1 MNMKLFWIF
10 LLSSCLQPI
19 VAGAADTSL
28 LALVKER
35 GTLRCGVVE
44 HGPGLATQDG
54 SGKWTGFY
62 PDFCRALA
70 AAVLGNTDHIE
81 FVPVT
86 INNTYSVLTDQSVD
100 LLAQGRTWTLSR
112 DADQGVAFPALYL
125 FDGQTFMSH
134 RASGIGKLADLQ
146 GRTVCTS
153 KGSTTMAN
161 AIEISRSGGL
171 NLKIEAYE
179 TSQSAYLS
187 FFSWRCDAVTDDATT
202 LAANRVN
209 AGSDPDDYV
218 ILPERTAKEPLFPV
232 VKQGDEAWA
241 NVVRWVVNALIEAEE
256 LGLTEANVDAAHE
269 SSDPEIRRF
278 VGLEPG
284 LGRGLGL
291 DPGWAYRVVRATGN
305 YGELYDRTIGMQS
318 PLKLERGLN
327 RLWNQGGLL
336 WSPPFR

>member
-1 MNMKLFWIF
+1 
-10 LLSSCLQPI
+10 
-19 VAGAADTSL
+19 
-28 LALVKER
+28 
-35 GTLRCGVVE
+35 
-44 HGPGLATQDG
+44 
-54 SGKWTGFY
+54 
-62 PDFCRALA
+62 
-70 AAVLGNTDHIE
+70 
-81 FVPVT
+81 
-86 INNTYSVLTDQSVD
+86 
-100 LLAQGRTWTLSR
+100 
-112 DADQGVAFPALYL
+112 
-125 FDGQTFMSH
+125 
-134 RASGIGKLADLQ
+134 
-146 GRTVCTS
+146 
-153 KGSTTMAN
+153 
-161 AIEISRSGGL
+161 
-171 NLKIEAYE
+171 
-179 TSQSAYLS
+179 
-187 FFSWRCDAVTDDATT
+187 VTDDATT

>member
-1 MNMKLFWIF
+1 MNFAH
-10 LLSSCLQPI
+10 LLILCSSLQPI
-19 VAGAADTSL
+19 VAWAADTSIL
-28 LALVKER
+28 DTVKAS

-44 HGPGLATQDG
+44 HGPGLATQDSSG
-54 SGKWTGFY
+54 SWTGFY
-62 PDFCRALA
+62 PDFCRAMA
-70 AAVLGNTDHIE
+70 AAVLGNTDHVE

-86 INNTYSVLTDQSVD
+86 INKSYAVLTDRSVD
-100 LLAQGRTWTLSR
+100 LLAQGRTWTLHR

-125 FDGQTFMSH
+125 FDGQTFMTH
-134 RASGIGKLADLQ
+134 RSSGIGKLADLQ

-161 AIEISRSGGL
+161 VLDISRSYGL
-171 NLKIEAYE
+171 NLQIEAYE

-218 ILPERTAKEPLFPV
+218 ILPERAAKEPLFPV
-232 VKQGDEAWA
+232 VRHGDEAWA

-256 LGLTEANVDAAHE
+256 LGLTAANVEAARS
-269 SSDPEIRRF
+269 SSDPAIRRF
-278 VGLEPG
+278 IGLEPG
-284 LGRGLGL
+284 LGLGLGL
-291 DPGWAYRVVRATGN
+291 DPDWAYRVVKAIGN
-305 YGELYDRTIGMQS
+305 YGELYERTIGMGS

-327 RLWNQGGLL
+327 RLWSQGGLM
-336 WSPPFR
+336 WSPPFE